1 MMKRYDFVDRTV
13 AIIREK
19 LEKNLPQEA
28 TLEELIEK
36 AKELINEIY
45 K

>member
-1 MMKRYDFVDRTV
+1 MVRRYDFVDRTI

-28 TLEELIEK
+28 TLEEMIGK
-36 AKELINEIY
+36 TKELIKEIF